1 MKTLIAFFEIPA
13 VNLDRAVSFYESI
26 FNITLPIFGCEKE
39 KMAFF
44 TQDEKY
50 VGAISFAPDFLPSA
64 NGVLIHFSCD
74 DIEATL
80 SAIINKG
87 GKILTPKTKIYSHT
101 CDAGYFAVFS
111 DSEGNRIGLH
121 SNK

>member
-1 MKTLIAFFEIPA
+1 MKTLVAFFEIPA
-13 VNLDRAVSFYESI
+13 VDFDRAVSFYESI
-26 FNITLPIFGCEKE
+26 FNITLPAFGCEKE

-44 TQDEKY
+44 IQEEKY
-50 VGAISFAPDFLPSA
+50 VGAISFAPDFLPSP

-80 SAIINKG
+80 SAITNNG
-87 GKILTPKTKIYSHT
+87 GKIVTPKTKIYSNN

-111 DSEGNRIGLH
+111 DCEGNRIGLH
-121 SNK
+121 SDK